1 MQGMRIGIE
10 KTTTLLR
17 GWSLPLLAVLLA
29 LSGCSPDAPAVNA
42 DGDLIQIVA
51 TTSIIGDV
59 VSNIVG
65 DTAAVEVVLPAGT
78 DPHDFAPSPQ
88 QVASIND
95 ADLVVA
101 NGLGLEESLTDII
114 ESAASEGTPVLR
126 VAEGV
131 DPLPAS
137 VEGNE
142 AEASTGDPH
151 FWHDPDRMAEA
162 IDLVVDELSALDD
175 SVDWASQAADY
186 RDDVTRAGVAAD
198 EILSVVPAERRSLV
212 TSHDSLDYFA
222 DRFGFEVVATVIP
235 GGGTLAEPSGQE
247 IADLVDTIDEAGVSA
262 IFTDATNPT
271 NLAETVATEAGREIS
286 VVEIFNDSLGE
297 PGSGAE
303 TYLEMI
309 LTNAGLVAEALSAK

>member
-1 MQGMRIGIE
+1 MRSCP
-10 KTTTLLR
+10 
-17 GWSLPLLAVLLA
+17 W
-29 LSGCSPDAPAVNA
+29 
-42 DGDLIQIVA
+42 
-51 TTSIIGDV
+51 
-59 VSNIVG
+59 
-65 DTAAVEVVLPAGT
+65 
-78 DPHDFAPSPQ
+78 F
-88 QVASIND
+88 
-95 ADLVVA
+95 
-101 NGLGLEESLTDII
+101 
-114 ESAASEGTPVLR
+114 
-126 VAEGV
+126 
-131 DPLPAS
+131 
-137 VEGNE
+137 
-142 AEASTGDPH
+142 
-151 FWHDPDRMAEA
+151 
-162 IDLVVDELSALDD
+162 
-175 SVDWASQAADY
+175 
-186 RDDVTRAGVAAD
+186 
-198 EILSVVPAERRSLV
+198 PAERRSLV